1 MEKNIIFQINILCYF
16 NDDILIIYLII
27 VFTLSQLKMSLIAKK
42 VSSVINYVGVRRR
55 QFY

>member
-27 VFTLSQLKMSLIAKK
+27 VFTLSQLKMLLIAK
-42 VSSVINYVGVRRR
+42 
-55 QFY
+55 